1 MIDQFFRQPAT
12 AQRHRAAPLVG
23 PYLDGVVGQLAALG
37 YARTTVRRYFHACES
52 FGRFLTVHGVEL
64 RDLSEAHVEA
74 FLHEVASQRT
84 WRGVPVDAAGAVN
97 GRRRPLALLLARLR
111 SAGVVGA
118 ALPDVPS
125 VEPPHHAL
133 LVGYLDFLRQHRGLG
148 EATIGQ
154 HALHVGRFLW
164 YVDGSVA
171 TMRQLTARE
180 LDGFV
185 VECGRWMTRR
195 SIGRVSAALRGFL
208 RYLHLGGEIERDLAS
223 QVATPRL
230 YRLETVPRA
239 LLWADVRRLLASPDR
254 STVAGRRD
262 YAILV
267 LLAVYGLRAGEVG
280 ALTLDDLDWRG
291 SQLRIPRAKGGDAS
305 WYPLHPDAGA
315 AIADYLRRGRPVSAC
330 RQIFLTISAPAR
342 PFARSSGISNIVARH
357 LQRAGIAA
365 PHWGAHMLR
374 HSRAVHLLGQ
384 GFSLS
389 AIGDLFGHRH
399 PQSTF
404 IYAKAAL
411 EDLRAV
417 GLDVT
422 GLLS

>member
-1 MIDQFFRQPAT
+1 MIDQLFQRPA
-12 AQRHRAAPLVG
+12 AVERHHNAPVVG
-23 PYLDGVVGQLAALG
+23 PYLEGVAGQLAALG
-37 YARTTVRRYFHACES
+37 YSRSTVRRYIYACEA

-64 RDLSEAHVEA
+64 RDLSEAHLEA
-74 FLHEVASQRT
+74 FLHEVASGRT
-84 WRGVPVDAAGAVN
+84 WRGVPVDAAGAVH
-97 GRRRPLALLLARLR
+97 GRRRPLELLMARLR

-118 ALPDVPS
+118 ALTDVPR

-133 LVGYLDFLRQHRGLG
+133 LVGYLDFVRQHRGLG

-154 HALHVGRFLW
+154 HALHVGRFLS
-164 YVDGSVA
+164 YLGGAA
-171 TMRQLTARE
+171 TVRELTSSE

-185 VECGRWMTRR
+185 VECGRWMSRR

-230 YRLETVPRA
+230 YRLETVPRGLPWDA
-239 LLWADVRRLLASPDR
+239 VRTLLSAPDR
-254 STVAGRRD
+254 ATVAGRRD
-262 YAILV
+262 FAILV
-267 LLAVYGLRAGEVG
+267 LLAVYGLRAGEVA
-280 ALTLDDLDWRG
+280 ALALDDIDWRG
-291 SQLRIPRAKGGDAS
+291 SQVRIPRAKGGEAS

-330 RQIFLTISAPAR
+330 RQIFLTLSAPAR
-342 PFARSSGISNIVARH
+342 PFARSSGISNIVTRH
-357 LQRAGIAA
+357 LQRAGVAA
-365 PHWGAHMLR
+365 PHWGAHTLR

-417 GLDVT
+417 GLEVT